1 MSEREEKELIKKR
14 ASFKGR
20 LTGFAKYIN
29 DLRDTLS
36 HQQVHELQLRIGKIE
51 SLYNQYDEV
60 QLKLECLVDDL
71 QSQCSEREEFESNYY
86 KLLSQAQDIL
96 SMNSKL
102 LSNDNTDGSRI
113 NNHQLVKLPTINLPK
128 YQGSYDNWLEFH
140 DTFSSLIHSNDN
152 MDEINKFHYLRASLE
167 GSAAVI
173 IQSIEFS
180 ASNYA
185 VAWQLLCDRYN
196 NKRLLIQN
204 HVNNLFNVE
213 SIKNES
219 SVSLKRLID
228 QLNKSLCALESLGE
242 PIKQWDTLLIHIMT
256 RKLDHK
262 TFREWEEFKGRLNK
276 NDPIKLIVFLE
287 FIRDRADLLE
297 TLESTRSNV
306 ANHMSKPTS
315 KLKAL
320 MSVASPPILH
330 NNNNNIS
337 IIKPCPKC
345 KGEHQLLSCPQ
356 FLALTNEQRLELI
369 PQIKVC
375 YNCLRPGH
383 YSNRCKKNGCKLC
396 KRKHNTLIHVSEF
409 KRTNANIL
417 PNAGNAAE
425 NYESNLSASSGNN
438 GQGSTNLTLTTYC
451 ADTSLEVNQDVL
463 LSTAQISINDY
474 YGNPHIVRVLLDCAS
489 SSCIITEKL
498 CNSLNL
504 EYINIDKPIFGIN
517 KTQTTTRKMCR
528 VLINSLNENYS
539 KHLLCYVLPSITD
552 DIPCR
557 SVNVSHI
564 KIPDDIALADP
575 QFYKASAVDMI
586 IGSNIFWELLGSRK
600 ISLGMKKPILWET
613 RLGWLVATGPLYN
626 GQESSLRCNLTTLDT
641 STHSNIENNDVQS
654 LLSKFWQLEDVGSK
668 SSYSEE
674 EQRCEEHFV
683 KNTIRLPNGRFCVR
697 IPLKQSHKVLG
708 NSFQRAKRCLHSL
721 EYRFKTQPAF
731 RDSYV
736 AFLSEYHSLGHMTEC
751 KLNIDSTSY
760 FIPHHGVLNAN
771 STTTSLRVV
780 FNASSPTSSGVS
792 FNQIQMVG
800 PTVQDDLLSILLRF
814 RFYKY
819 VLAADV
825 EKMYRQ
831 VIVHPDDRHLQ
842 QILWRKPEES
852 EVKAYQ
858 LNTVTYG
865 CSSASYLA
873 TRCLKQIGLDC
884 NDKKVSE
891 IIIHDF
897 YVDDLLT
904 GSDSNQEA
912 LNIKKAITAELA
924 SAGMVLRKW
933 KSNGSQLVIPDQS
946 NSSLNL
952 NMGFEPSKT
961 LGLGWSPDTDNLYF
975 KINLELPKVSTKREL
990 LSVIAQGDVLVKL
1003 LLAKSKVAPI
1013 KPTTIP
1019 RLELCAALVG
1029 VRLYE
1034 KVMSS
1039 LRVNVKRTI
1048 FWTDS
1053 TIVLGWLKM
1062 LPNKL
1067 QPFVCNRVVEIL
1079 EKTEHSVWRHVP
1091 TDKNP
1096 ADHISRGV
1104 KASELQELDL
1114 WWSGPPFLKQ
1124 EESQW
1129 PLNPLNCS
1137 QLPEVRP
1144 EISLHITKG
1153 KPTDIFS
1160 DNGTSF
1166 VSAYNE
1172 INEFLKNDCS
1182 SLADGLANEGI
1193 SFHLC
1198 PPYSPHFG
1206 GLWEAGVKAIKHHL
1220 YRVLGNCNLTFEE
1233 LITVLT
1239 QIEAILNSRPLTPL
1253 SDDPNDLSP
1262 LTPAHFLIGTPLTAL
1277 PVADHKGRPLTHLN
1291 RFQRLEQLRQHFW
1304 ARWSKEYV
1312 SELQQRSKWYSKEP
1326 DLQLNSLVVVKED
1339 NLPPLRWKMGRIV
1352 AVYPGTDGINR
1363 VADVKTSNGVV
1374 RRSFSKICPLIDTS
1388 C

>member
-1 MSEREEKELIKKR
+1 
-14 ASFKGR
+14 
-20 LTGFAKYIN
+20 
-29 DLRDTLS
+29 
-36 HQQVHELQLRIGKIE
+36 
-51 SLYNQYDEV
+51 
-60 QLKLECLVDDL
+60 
-71 QSQCSEREEFESNYY
+71 
-86 KLLSQAQDIL
+86 
-96 SMNSKL
+96 
-102 LSNDNTDGSRI
+102 
-113 NNHQLVKLPTINLPK
+113 
-128 YQGSYDNWLEFH
+128 
-140 DTFSSLIHSNDN
+140 
-152 MDEINKFHYLRASLE
+152 
-167 GSAAVI
+167 
-173 IQSIEFS
+173 
-180 ASNYA
+180 
-185 VAWQLLCDRYN
+185 
-196 NKRLLIQN
+196 
-204 HVNNLFNVE
+204 
-213 SIKNES
+213 
-219 SVSLKRLID
+219 
-228 QLNKSLCALESLGE
+228 
-242 PIKQWDTLLIHIMT
+242 
-256 RKLDHK
+256 
-262 TFREWEEFKGRLNK
+262 
-276 NDPIKLIVFLE
+276 
-287 FIRDRADLLE
+287 
-297 TLESTRSNV
+297 
-306 ANHMSKPTS
+306 
-315 KLKAL
+315 
-320 MSVASPPILH
+320 
-330 NNNNNIS
+330 
-337 IIKPCPKC
+337 
-345 KGEHQLLSCPQ
+345 
-356 FLALTNEQRLELI
+356 
-369 PQIKVC
+369 
-375 YNCLRPGH
+375 
-383 YSNRCKKNGCKLC
+383 
-396 KRKHNTLIHVSEF
+396 
-409 KRTNANIL
+409 
-417 PNAGNAAE
+417 
-425 NYESNLSASSGNN
+425 
-438 GQGSTNLTLTTYC
+438 
-451 ADTSLEVNQDVL
+451 
-463 LSTAQISINDY
+463 
-474 YGNPHIVRVLLDCAS
+474 
-489 SSCIITEKL
+489 
-498 CNSLNL
+498 
-504 EYINIDKPIFGIN
+504 
-517 KTQTTTRKMCR
+517 
-528 VLINSLNENYS
+528 
-539 KHLLCYVLPSITD
+539 
-552 DIPCR
+552 
-557 SVNVSHI
+557 
-564 KIPDDIALADP
+564 
-575 QFYKASAVDMI
+575 MI

-613 RLGWLVATGPLYN
+613 RLGWLVSGPLYN
-626 GQESSLRCNLTTLDT
+626 GQESSLRCNLTTFDT

-990 LSVIAQGDVLVKL
+990 LSVIAQVFDPMGLISPCIISLKIWMQHLWLHKLSWDELVPFDISHSWHKFIRDLPLLNNIYIPRLVVCDSYSLIEIHCFSDASQCAYGACLYIKSVNKQGDVLVKL

-1067 QPFVCNRVVEIL
+1067 QPFVRNRVVEIL

-1144 EISLHITKG
+1144 EISLHITKFDNYKLIDFSRFSNVLRLKRAVAYALRFINGCRKLKPKTTHLNPSELEIALNLIIKIAQIESIPEYITLLQTQTLPLKSQLNKFNIFMDNDKIMRVGGRLTNASMFSYNKKHPAILQSTHPFTRMLFRAEHIKLMHAGPQLLLASIREAYWPIKGRSLAKSTYYQCIRCTRMKGKTVSPLMGNLPESRITPGRPFECVGIDYAGPISSASRQGRGCKIVKVYIAIFVCSKTKAIHIELVGDLTSNSFLCALRRFISRRG

-1166 VSAYNE
+1166 VGAYNE
-1172 INEFLKNDCS
+1172 INKFLKNDCS